1 MLSEAV
7 RDQIISTVSGLSD
20 DRLLEQTGNLARLDH
35 QVHVFV
41 IDHLC
46 EIEARRLY
54 LDRGFSSLF
63 DYVKR
68 GLGYSDAATWRRI
81 NAMKLCARIEG
92 VRERLWDGSLTLDAA
107 AQLQAAFERRDRLQ
121 GRDGERAR
129 TARAAGHGSAMRPNG
144 LAPPA
149 PTRSAE
155 RKPEPEPGPVLDLS
169 AQKALVE
176 QAAGKSTREVTKM
189 LADVDPALAVPA
201 DRVRPL
207 GEGRWELKAVIDAEC
222 ERGLEQLKGL
232 LSHVDPRMTLGQLV
246 ARLVREGLDRHNP
259 ARPPRRPRTAGPSGA
274 ATAAPN
280 PSAMHAASTT
290 SAPKSPSG
298 TFQGDTSPA
307 QRSAPP
313 AGAVRSPANSH
324 RGRDR
329 RVTSAPKRTH
339 RTGGTRASAPKAGTQ
354 AGRAVLAA
362 RPRTLPKAPHRGS
375 GSRFR
380 RCAPRPCVCR
390 SRASPA
396 GFSVSAS
403 AWLPHSGK
411 RSPPDAG
418 RSPVAFATAAIS
430 IADLVQTTSKPQAR
444 AQSTS
449 STIRAG

>member
-259 ARPPRRPRTAGPSGA
+259 ARPPRRPRTRRAPALRGRPPAAKRKAGPSGA

-313 AGAVRSPANSH
+313 ARAVRSPANSQ
-324 RGRDR
+324 RDRDR

-339 RTGGTRASAPKAGTQ
+339 RTGGTGGTGGTGASAPKAGTQ

-362 RPRTLPKAPHRGS
+362 RPRTLPVRRPTYRAPLRVTAS
-375 GSRFR
+375 AADRSRIPVCLGR
-380 RCAPRPCVCR
+380 RCGTGESQIALLAHHRDRHAERTARRGP
-390 SRASPA
+390 PA
-396 GFSVSAS
+396 
-403 AWLPHSGK
+403 
-411 RSPPDAG
+411 
-418 RSPVAFATAAIS
+418 
-430 IADLVQTTSKPQAR
+430 
-444 AQSTS
+444 
-449 STIRAG
+449 

>member
-7 RDQIISTVSGLSD
+7 QDQITSTVSGLSD

-92 VRERLWDGSLTLDAA
+92 VCERLWDGSLTLDAA

-121 GRDGERAR
+121 GRDRER
-129 TARAAGHGSAMRPNG
+129 ARAAGHGSAMRPNG

-149 PTRSAE
+149 PARSAE

-232 LSHVDPRMTLGQLV
+232 LSHVDPRMTLGQLA

-259 ARPPRRPRTAGPSGA
+259 AQPPRRPRTRRAPAGP
-274 ATAAPN
+274 
-280 PSAMHAASTT
+280 
-290 SAPKSPSG
+290 
-298 TFQGDTSPA
+298 
-307 QRSAPP
+307 
-313 AGAVRSPANSH
+313 
-324 RGRDR
+324 GR
-329 RVTSAPKRTH
+329 TPAPKRK
-339 RTGGTRASAPKAGTQ
+339 AS
-354 AGRAVLAA
+354 L
-362 RPRTLPKAPHRGS
+362 S
-375 GSRFR
+375 G
-380 RCAPRPCVCR
+380 AT
-390 SRASPA
+390 
-396 GFSVSAS
+396 AS
-403 AWLPHSGK
+403 AWLPHSGT
-411 RSPPDAG
+411 RSPPDAAPS
-418 RSPVAFATAAIS
+418 RSPPRPSRSPTWCRQPRSRRRAPSRPAPRS
-430 IADLVQTTSKPQAR
+430 GPADRRRPASRGPHP
-444 AQSTS
+444 
-449 STIRAG
+449 